1 MQEGQNRKTSSL
13 SILAIAGVEPY
24 QEKPGEEYMNEA
36 QLAHFKRIL
45 EAWRN
50 QLRDEVDR
58 TVSHMQDEAANFP
71 DPVDRAAREE
81 EFSTELRNRD
91 RERKLI
97 KKIEKTLKK
106 LKTKTSATAN
116 PAAWRSAFAVWKR
129 VRQRICALTAKP
141 RRKFAKNRW
150 RANPLLPHSLAGVS
164 PAWFCCPYHD

>member
-58 TVSHMQDEAANFP
+58 TVTHMQDEAANFP
-71 DPVDRAAREE
+71 DPLTVPP
-81 EFSTELRNRD
+81 
-91 RERKLI
+91 RK
-97 KKIEKTLKK
+97 KS
-106 LKTKTSATAN
+106 SASNCVTAI
-116 PAAWRSAFAVWKR
+116 ASA
-129 VRQRICALTAKP
+129 
-141 RRKFAKNRW
+141 
-150 RANPLLPHSLAGVS
+150 S
-164 PAWFCCPYHD
+164 